1 MKYNGIET
9 VIYVERV
16 FHDRNELNLTNAQR
30 SKAHKNYASI
40 AKTLYPGQYAYVR
53 VELANSKVKIPGFG
67 TLGYGKVERN
77 FGGWTEP
84 KFLAPEY

>member
-1 MKYNGIET
+1 MKINGIE
-9 VIYVERV
+9 VNVFVERV
-16 FHDRNELNLTNAQR
+16 FHNRNELNLSNYQR
-30 SKAHKNYASI
+30 QKAHKNYASV

-67 TLGYGKVERN
+67 TLGYGKVVREV
-77 FGGWTEP
+77 GGWIEP